1 MEGLGAIRWGDMLY
15 SLVMFI
21 ILFLLL
27 RKYAFGPLMGIMEKR
42 ANQIEEDLANAKKNR
57 AEAEKLLEEQ
67 RAELAK
73 ARQEAK
79 AILDNARTTSEKQAE
94 EILNRARQEAEEFKQ
109 QARLEIERERE
120 KAVEA
125 LRREVGQ
132 LSVLLASK
140 LIEKELDEAQHQALI
155 DHYMKE
161 VGNKKWL
168 Q

>member
-1 MEGLGAIRWGDMLY
+1 MELGTIRWGDMLF

-27 RKYAFGPLMGIMEKR
+27 RKYAFGPLMGVMEKR
-42 ANQIEEDLANAKKNR
+42 ARQIEDDLENAKQNR
-57 AEAEKLLEEQ
+57 LEAEKLLEEQ
-67 RAELAK
+67 RAELAQ

-79 AILDNARTTSEKQAE
+79 AIIDNARTTSEKQAE
-94 EILNRARQEAEEFKQ
+94 EIIQAAREEVEQYKQVARQ
-109 QARLEIERERE
+109 EIERERE
-120 KAVEA
+120 KAIEA

-140 LIEKELDEAQHQALI
+140 MIQTELDEKRHEKLI
-155 DHYMKE
+155 NDYLEE
-161 VGNKKWL
+161 VGKKKWL

>member
-15 SLVMFI
+15 SLIMFI
-21 ILFLLL
+21 ILFVLL
-27 RKYAFGPLMGIMEKR
+27 RKYAFGPLMGVMEKR
-42 ANQIEEDLANAKKNR
+42 ARQIEDDLENAKKNR

-67 RAELAK
+67 RAELAR

-79 AILDNARTTSEKQAE
+79 TIIDHARTTSEKQAE
-94 EILNRARQEAEEFKQ
+94 EIIKAAREEVDQYREAARQ
-109 QARLEIERERE
+109 EIERERE
-120 KAVEA
+120 KAIEA

-140 LIEKELDEAQHQALI
+140 VLGNELDQKRHEQLI
-155 DHYMKE
+155 NDYLEE
-161 VGNKKWL
+161 VGKKKWL